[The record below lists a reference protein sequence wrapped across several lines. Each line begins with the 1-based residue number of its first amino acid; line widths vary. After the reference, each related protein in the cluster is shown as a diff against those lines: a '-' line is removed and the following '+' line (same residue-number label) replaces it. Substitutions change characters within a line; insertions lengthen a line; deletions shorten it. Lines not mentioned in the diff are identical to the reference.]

1 MTLKLMPDMFAFI
14 LSAFAIAAVVCLALA
29 RLAPSLHLLDVPDER
44 KRHDN
49 AIPVVGGIS
58 VIAAFLIAG
67 ICSGYQLPKEALLP
81 SLVLFLVGVVDDM
94 FGLRASLK
102 LVAQVLAAWSL
113 VNLTHAG
120 LFSIPVPFVHSHWVL
135 GTLATPVSVLM
146 VVALLNAINMID
158 GLDGLA
164 GGCLA
169 IAAAGLGYAAYMV
182 GQPNLAATAW
192 ALCAAVL
199 GFLLWNAR
207 LPWQARARVFLGD
220 AGALGV
226 GMLLCWLVFKLSLT
240 PGAGERVPVTVAVAP
255 LAVPMIDMVV
265 VAFWRM
271 FERRNPMRADR
282 GHSHHLLLE
291 IGLPS
296 TTAVRLIWLASAL
309 VMCATFVAWR
319 LGVAEGRL
327 LGVLLLCS
335 AVHMVWFRRSWLAL
349 RRRSPVASRERT

>member
-1 MTLKLMPDMFAFI
+1 MSATPMFLI
-14 LSAFAIAAVVCLALA
+14 AIAFCVSAATCLGLA
-29 RLAPSLHLLDVPDER
+29 RLAPHLRLLDLPDER

-49 AIPVVGGIS
+49 AIPVVGGIG
-58 VIAAFLIAG
+58 ILLGLLAATLLTG
-67 ICSGYQLPKEALLP
+67 QTLPQEAWLPALL
-81 SLVLFLVGVVDDM
+81 LFIVGVVDDM

-102 LVAQVLAAWSL
+102 LVVQVLAAWWL
-113 VNLTHAG
+113 IVLTGAA
-120 LFSIPVPFVHSHWVL
+120 LFSIPMPFAHGQWVL
-135 GTLATPVSVLM
+135 GELAMPITVLM

-169 IAAAGLGYAAYMV
+169 IAALGLAYAAHVV
-182 GQPNLAATAW
+182 GRADLAVSAF
-192 ALCAAVL
+192 ALFAAVL

-207 LPWQARARVFLGD
+207 LPWQPRARVFLGD

-226 GMLLCWLVFKLSLT
+226 GMLLCWLMFKLSLT
-240 PGAGERVPVTVAVAP
+240 PGGVRVPVTVALAP
-255 LAVPMIDMVV
+255 FAVPMIDMVV
-265 VAFWRM
+265 VAFWRLA
-271 FERRNPMRADR
+271 ERRNPMQADR

-291 IGLPS
+291 IGLPAA
-296 TTAVRLIWLASAL
+296 TVVRLIWLASAL
-309 VMCATFVAWR
+309 VTVATFVAWR

-349 RRRSPVASRERT
+349 RRRQRVEGR